1 MDDLL
6 ARCIRG
12 DSNAWHTFVDRY
24 TRVIYSAVGRV
35 LGRRTQARSNPLI
48 DDLTQDV
55 FLRLVRN
62 DFRLLRSFDPT
73 RASLTTFLTIVARS
87 TTLDQLRRRR
97 VETVG
102 LDQLAEPAQQKPDD
116 PSEATEAIQI
126 PPDLLSPRQRLV
138 MELLF
143 NKEMTVVEAAAV
155 IGVDAQTVRS
165 TKHKALTKLRRYF
178 GQE

>member
-6 ARCIRG
+6 AQCIRG
-12 DSNAWHTFVDRY
+12 DSNAWQAFVDRY
-24 TRVIYSAVGRV
+24 ARVIYSSVGRV
-35 LGRRTQARSNPLI
+35 LGRRTAAGHDPLV

-97 VETVG
+97 IETVG
-102 LDQLAEPAQQKPDD
+102 LDQLAEPAQHKTAD
-116 PSEATEAIQI
+116 PAKATEAVQI

-143 NKEMTVVEAAAV
+143 NKEMTVTQAAAV
-155 IGVDAQTVRS
+155 IGVDAQTIRS
-165 TKHKALTKLRRYF
+165 TKHKALTKLRKYF